1 MCNPVVLKEFWLK
14 TGSKLT
20 HGFRDEG
27 GGGKERG
34 VESLDPP
41 RPKSS
46 LKIQLNSN
54 FMSASCLSSLSLSI
68 KTLTFKVLFLKTW
81 ARV

>member
-27 GGGKERG
+27 GGGTERILHPEG
-34 VESLDPP
+34 KDT
-41 RPKSS
+41 SS
-46 LKIQLNSN
+46 CI
-54 FMSASCLSSLSLSI
+54 M
-68 KTLTFKVLFLKTW
+68 
-81 ARV
+81 